1 MNSHSIA
8 LLGPRPEIETT
19 AFLPVAFRYSAVSP
33 QPERGDLV
41 KVSVVEAGEPLK
53 IYHRQV
59 VSVTELP
66 DERPPCMSVLL
77 APLDLPLMRQ
87 VEVTGGGGSTRVVWL
102 ASEAP
107 LVPGDV
113 VHDTSG
119 TEEGDQRVLRAFV
132 SLPILAVPVGAYF
145 SSVGVALLHSP
156 TSAAVNEIAE

>member
-1 MNSHSIA
+1 MSFHSIA
-8 LLGPRPEIETT
+8 LLGPLPEVETT

-41 KVSVVEAGEPLK
+41 KVDVIGDGESLK
-53 IYHRQV
+53 TYHRQV

-87 VEVTGGGGSTRVVWL
+87 VEVTGRDGSPRVVWL

-145 SSVGVALLHSP
+145 SRVRAALSRSS
-156 TSAAVNEIAE
+156 TSE

>member
-1 MNSHSIA
+1 LNYIGDPLFYISELTFLVLTSRGLKTMNPHSIA
-8 LLGPRPEIETT
+8 LLGPLPEIETT

-41 KVSVVEAGEPLK
+41 KVDVIGDGESLK
-53 IYHRQV
+53 TYHRQV

-87 VEVTGGGGSTRVVWL
+87 VEVTGRDGSPRVVWL

-107 LVPGDV
+107 LVPG
-113 VHDTSG
+113 G
-119 TEEGDQRVLRAFV
+119 C
-132 SLPILAVPVGAYF
+132 
-145 SSVGVALLHSP
+145 SSRHEWDRGR
-156 TSAAVNEIAE
+156 